1 MIKNILVGLLIIML
15 VLFLASYICYRI
27 WKTNLIEE
35 LYNNSQIIQTTKGP
49 VEYAMMGEGPIV
61 FIVHGGAS
69 GYDNIY
75 LYKFLAENGYTLI
88 CPSRPG
94 YVRTPLNDGAS
105 FEEQA
110 DVMAA
115 FLDALEIKNKVTVL
129 TISLGGPSA
138 LQFVMRHSD
147 KVNGLIFQDAV
158 CIEYLPD
165 QKAENSFMGKL
176 FLSGLGKYVRDYLN
190 WLEYISA
197 KYYPESF
204 FAELLEVE
212 SLYTDEECQKIAAQ
226 VMQKKRNKELL
237 LQFVQVTSPMSL
249 RMTGCDS
256 EMMYAAKLG
265 HPDYSSIKIPVLI
278 THCRMDRDVPIKHG
292 EYLASQTKRSQLY
305 TFNGYGHLF
314 WFDDDYQMVENQVL
328 NFLNAIYDR

>member
-1 MIKNILVGLLIIML
+1 MIKKIFVFLLIAIL
-15 VLFLASYICYRI
+15 LLFSISYISYRI
-27 WKTNLIEE
+27 WKSNLIKE
-35 LYNNSQIIQTTKGP
+35 LYSNSQIIQTAKGP
-49 VEYAMMGEGPIV
+49 VEYAMMGKGPIV

-75 LYKFLAENGYTLI
+75 LYKFIADNGYTLI

-94 YVRTPLNDGAS
+94 YVRTPLSDGAS

-115 FLDALEIKNKVTVL
+115 FLDALGVKDKVTVL

-138 LQFVMRHSD
+138 LEFVMRHPD
-147 KVNGLIFQDAV
+147 KVNGLVFQDAV
-158 CIEYLPD
+158 CMEYLPD
-165 QKAENSFMGKL
+165 KKAENSFLGKL

-190 WLEYISA
+190 WIEYVSA

-212 SLYTDEECQKIAAQ
+212 SLYPNEECQKIAAQ
-226 VMQKKRNKELL
+226 VMQSERNKELL
-237 LQFVQVTSPMSL
+237 MQFVQVTSPMSL

-256 EMMYAAKLG
+256 EMKYAAKLG
-265 HPDYSSIKIPVLI
+265 HPDYSSIKVPVLI
-278 THCRMDRDVPIKHG
+278 TQCRMDRDVVVAHG
-292 EYLASQTKRSQLY
+292 EYLASQARRAELY
-305 TFNGYGHLF
+305 IFEGYGHLF
-314 WFDDDYQMVENQVL
+314 WFDPDYKILQDKVL
-328 NFLNAIYDR
+328 DFLDNIY